1 MRITPL
7 QNFRLS
13 VEAVWDHR
21 FRSLLTILGIVI
33 GITTVVTVASLLSGV
48 RNSIE
53 SFFRELGP
61 NNIFVAKTSG
71 NPAMGGFSDKER
83 RRRPMD
89 PEYVD
94 LIRKWCVWSVED
106 VALQLFIPPVRDG
119 QSMTARVPGFE
130 TDNIFV
136 VAQTA
141 NVIVISPRAIAR
153 GRFFT
158 PDEELRAMRV
168 AVLGASVAEALF
180 PIGNP
185 IGRPVVVDGAEY
197 IVVGVLAR
205 SKLPNADNGFDIQI
219 NIPMKTA
226 RIRYPQLNNFQ
237 LLVNARP
244 GMRDAAFEEVRAA
257 MRRIR
262 KLPAGADDD
271 FAITTPDQIVQQFDR
286 ITGLIS
292 LAAIAISAIG
302 LLVGGIGVMN
312 IMLVSVTERTRE
324 IGVRK
329 ALGARRQDI
338 VAQFLVEA
346 MTLTGVGGLL
356 GIVVAVSIT
365 FVVGLLVPTIAAGV
379 QGWALGTGLTVSV
392 AIGLFFGVWPAV
404 KASRLDPVEA
414 LRHE

>member
-71 NPAMGGFSDKER
+71 NPAMGGFNDKER
-83 RRRPMD
+83 RRRPMK

-94 LIRKWCVWSVED
+94 LIRRWCASSVED
-106 VALQLFIPPVRDG
+106 VALQLFVPPVRQG

-130 TDNIFV
+130 TDNLFV
-136 VAQTA
+136 IAQTA
-141 NVIVISPRAIAR
+141 NIITLSPRTMAL

-158 PDEELRAMRV
+158 PDEEMRAMRV

-185 IGRPVVVDGAEY
+185 IGRPVVIDGGEY
-197 IVVGVLAR
+197 TVVGVLAK
-205 SKLPNADNGFDIQI
+205 SKLPVGDNGFDIQI

-226 RIRYPQLNNFQ
+226 RIRYPQLDNYQ
-237 LLVNARP
+237 LLINARP
-244 GMRDAAFEEVRAA
+244 GMREAAFEEVHAA

-262 KLPAGADDD
+262 KLPPAAEDD
-271 FAITTPDQIVQQFDR
+271 FAVTTPDQIVQQFDR

-346 MTLTGVGGLL
+346 MTLTGVGGVL
-356 GIVVAVSIT
+356 GILVAVSIT
-365 FVVGLLVPTIAAGV
+365 FLVGVLIPNLAAGV
-379 QGWALGTGLTVSV
+379 QSWALGTGFTVSV